1 MMKRVCAVVNYMIG
15 IAIALLLA
23 FALIAVLLLW
33 QGVNPFDTFAA
44 LFQGA
49 LVGWPNLSASLLL
62 ATPLI
67 LGGLGIALSFRCGIF
82 NIGGEGQLY
91 LGALAATWIGV
102 NLGGLPPFLLIP
114 LCILA
119 SIVFGGLWA
128 LIPGYLKITRGYNET
143 VTSVLLNYVSVN
155 FVNYALAS
163 FFRAEGMLNHQSP
176 KISENAHLTKFTTGS
191 ELNTGFLMAIGAV
204 VLFYFI
210 FYKTDCGFK
219 LRAVGSNME
228 ASRTSG
234 MNTKGYLLTAILIS
248 GALAGVAGSVQVMG
262 YQYLMVQNFSPN
274 TGYDVIAVALMGNL
288 HPIGVAVAGV
298 FLGALRSGAS
308 VMQIMMGV
316 PVTILY
322 VIQGIIIL
330 SVLGFS
336 RAKIDFIGF
345 LGNALKRGKRNDT
358 PQKEAVQ

>member
-1 MMKRVCAVVNYMIG
+1 MLKRVCAVVNYMIG
-15 IAIALLLA
+15 IIIALALA
-23 FALIAVLLLW
+23 FAIIALLLLW
-33 QGVNPFDTFAA
+33 QGVDPFKTFLA

-49 LVGWPNLSASLLL
+49 FVGWQNLSASLVL

-91 LGALAATWIGV
+91 LGALAATWLGV
-102 NLGGLPPFLLIP
+102 NLGGLPSFLLIP
-114 LCILA
+114 LCILG

-163 FFRAEGMLNHQSP
+163 FFRAEGVLNHQSP
-176 KISENAHLTKFTTGS
+176 KISENAQLAKFTAGS
-191 ELNTGFLMAIGAV
+191 ELNTSFLMALGAV
-204 VLFYFI
+204 VIFYFV
-210 FYKTDCGFK
+210 FYKTDFGFK

-234 MNTKGYLLTAILIS
+234 MNTRGYLLVAIIIS

-262 YQYLMVQNFSPN
+262 YQHLMVQNFSPN

-288 HPIGVAVAGV
+288 HPIGVAVAGI

-336 RAKIDFIGF
+336 RAKIDFIGHIQSG
-345 LGNALKRGKRNDT
+345 LRRRKNGQ
-358 PQKEAVQ
+358 PIPKEAAQ